1 MITFINNYCLF
12 YTCNITL
19 PRRWGSRPNS
29 AHYISNLGYSAFE
42 WNEGGWDVQNYGWIT
57 SIYPI
62 YMLRGTPN
70 DEVFSYKKIN
80 MWETLFGGDKLT
92 VPHARGS
99 IAVWRNHPDDKERL
113 EGLVPTMEDWH
124 SRMTFMKGSEM

>member
-1 MITFINNYCLF
+1 M
-12 YTCNITL
+12 
-19 PRRWGSRPNS
+19 
-29 AHYISNLGYSAFE
+29 
-42 WNEGGWDVQNYGWIT
+42 QNYGWIT

-92 VPHARGS
+92 VPRARGS
-99 IAVWRNHPDDKERL
+99 IAILRNHPDDK
-113 EGLVPTMEDWH
+113 
-124 SRMTFMKGSEM
+124 